1 MFKDMLESIIE
12 RTEGSLGALIM
23 GTDGIA
29 VEKVLG
35 QAGVEA
41 NLDVAAAEFTS
52 LVRSAQRAGHDT
64 GLGGLRE
71 LAVSLEGAVM
81 LMRLLSKDYIDVF
94 ALSSEG
100 NVRRGRF
107 ELRKAELKLA
117 IENVMTLIMC
127 RIR

>member
-1 MFKDMLESIIE
+1 MYKAMLESIIE

-41 NLDVAAAEFTS
+41 NLDVAAAECTS
-52 LVRSAQRAGHDT
+52 LVRGAQRAGLDT

-71 LAVSLEGAVM
+71 LVVSLEGAVM
-81 LMRLLSKDYIDVF
+81 LMRLLSTDYFVVL
-94 ALSSEG
+94 AMGAGG
-100 NVRRGRF
+100 NVGR
-107 ELRKAELKLA
+107 A
-117 IENVMTLIMC
+117 
-127 RIR
+127 

>member
-1 MFKDMLESIIE
+1 MFKEMLESVIE

-35 QAGVEA
+35 EAGRDA

-52 LVRSAQRAGHDT
+52 LVRSSQRAGSDI
-64 GLGGLRE
+64 GLGALRE
-71 LAVSLEGAVM
+71 LVVSLESAIIVM
-81 LMRLLSKDYIDVF
+81 RVLSRDYFVVL
-94 ALSSEG
+94 ALSPQG
-100 NVRRGRF
+100 NLGRGRF

-117 IENVMTLIMC
+117 KEFAV
-127 RIR
+127 

>member
-1 MFKDMLESIIE
+1 MFKDLLESIIE

-35 QAGVEA
+35 EAGMDA

-52 LVRSAQRAGHDT
+52 LVRSAQRAGTDT

-71 LAVSLEGAVM
+71 LVISLEGAVM
-81 LMRLLSKDYIDVF
+81 LMRLLSRDYFVVL
-94 ALSSEG
+94 ALNSQG
-100 NVRRGRF
+100 NIGRGRF
-107 ELRKAELKLA
+107 ELRKAELQLA
-117 IENVMTLIMC
+117 KEFAV
-127 RIR
+127 

>member
-1 MFKDMLESIIE
+1 MEAKMFKEMLETIIE

-35 QAGVEA
+35 DAGAEA

-52 LVRSAQRAGHDT
+52 LVRSAQRAGTDT

-71 LAVSLEGAVM
+71 LVISLDSAVLV
-81 LMRLLSKDYIDVF
+81 MRLLSREYFVVL
-94 ALSSEG
+94 AMSPQG
-100 NVRRGRF
+100 NLGRGRF
-107 ELRKAELKLA
+107 ELRKAELQLA
-117 IENVMTLIMC
+117 KEFAL
-127 RIR
+127 